1 MSPSTFGA
9 TRLTMK
15 NTLLLIAGLALSLG
29 TFAQK
34 KDLKTENVF
43 IITFDGL
50 RWQELYGGADAALI
64 GDKDYVENVEAL
76 KKEFWAEDAKTRR
89 EKLFPF
95 FWSEIATKGQMYG
108 NRNEGSKVNCANGM
122 WFSYPGYNEILSGF
136 ADDKRITSNDKI
148 PNPNKTVL
156 EFVNNQPQYK
166 SKVAGFGSWDVF
178 PYIINAERS
187 GIPVNAGFMKAT
199 GSSLTDREKFLNQLQ
214 DEIPGPWGGVRLD
227 AFTHHFMMEYVK
239 KNTPRLVYISYGE
252 TDDWAHD
259 GEYDEYL
266 HSARRTDQFIKELW
280 QYIQSNPNYKDKTTL
295 LITTD
300 HGRGTVP
307 KDTWRSHG
315 SQVEGG
321 GEIWMMAIGPDTPA
335 LGEVKQDGQL
345 YQNQVAATAATLL
358 GLKYVNTPEP
368 GAVVGSMITK

>member
-1 MSPSTFGA
+1 
-9 TRLTMK
+9 MK
-15 NTLLLIAGLALSLG
+15 NAFLLFLCLVLSLG
-29 TFAQK
+29 VFAQK
-34 KDLKTENVF
+34 KELKTKNVF

-50 RWQELYGGADAALI
+50 RWQELYGGADESLI
-64 GDKDYVENVEAL
+64 GDKEYVKDIEGL

-89 EKLFPF
+89 ELLFPF
-95 FWSEIATKGQMYG
+95 FWSEIASKGQMYG
-108 NRNEGSKVNCANGM
+108 NRDEGSKVNCTNNM

-136 ADDKRITSNDKI
+136 SDDERIKSNDKI
-148 PNPNKTVL
+148 QNPNQTVL
-156 EFVNNQPQYK
+156 EFVNNQAQFK
-166 SKVAGFGSWDVF
+166 GKVAGFGSWDVF
-178 PYIINAERS
+178 PFIINSERS
-187 GIPVNAGFMKAT
+187 GIPVNAGFMKAI
-199 GSSLTDREKFLNQLQ
+199 GNDLTEKEKFLNQLQ

-227 AFTHHFMMEYVK
+227 AFTHYFMMEHVK
-239 KNTPRLVYISYGE
+239 KNNPRLVYISYGE

-266 HSARRTDQFIKELW
+266 HSARRTDQFIKDLW
-280 QYIQSNPNYKDKTTL
+280 TYIQSTPQYKDKTTL

-315 SQVEGG
+315 TQVNGAG
-321 GEIWMMAIGPDTPA
+321 QIWMMAIGPDTPA
-335 LGEVKQDGQL
+335 LGEVKAEGQL

-368 GAVVGSMITK
+368 GVVIGSMFNK